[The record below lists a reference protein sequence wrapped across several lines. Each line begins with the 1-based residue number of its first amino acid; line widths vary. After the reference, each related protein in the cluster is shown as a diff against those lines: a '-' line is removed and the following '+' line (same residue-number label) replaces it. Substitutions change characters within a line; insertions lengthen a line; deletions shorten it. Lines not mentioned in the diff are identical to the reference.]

1 MYHVLADLPAV
12 PETDI
17 GFAISA
23 DSANASMIFT
33 LMKETISSVIEQY
46 GQSRLRYS
54 VIVFGSTPTIKVSF
68 SDLFANKDQL
78 KTLVAA
84 VPRSRGSNLA
94 KTLQEAKNMFQGSAG
109 VDTNKILVIMTDRKS
124 DSGEKE
130 LAKNVKEL
138 EDEGVTVLGVVFG
151 DQSNQDELEKIV
163 PNKQDVI
170 KQGSGVE
177 SNALAGKIMERAL
190 KGWIFF

>member
-1 MYHVLADLPAV
+1 
-12 PETDI
+12 
-17 GFAISA
+17 
-23 DSANASMIFT
+23 MIFT

-190 KGWIFF
+190 KGWIFFW